1 MQFSQAPPLSGS
13 NGSLVKTLQ
22 FTVRFGDFGLFSDQQ
37 FDSTIDSGAER
48 SVRIGD
54 VDLGQQRPTARLQ
67 RRRDP
72 RDLAGKGPESRG
84 RSPLLRHRVSLSEIE
99 SGWQERPNR
108 VMFLC
113 HERSLQPGLVS

>member
-1 MQFSQAPPLSGS
+1 MRLSRMQFSQAPPLSGS

-48 SVRIGD
+48 SVRSGD

-72 RDLAGKGPESRG
+72 RSRRLGGESVFLAEPT
-84 RSPLLRHRVSLSEIE
+84 RVNDA
-99 SGWQERPNR
+99 GTRR
-108 VMFLC
+108 
-113 HERSLQPGLVS
+113 